1 MDGDSDSDAAL
12 IDLPSTG
19 GGTVTQFAGPRP
31 RNGRPGPSLR
41 PAEART
47 TGSHRAGGLTVGR
60 CASSSGCLGMLPDSR
75 AEERSPARNQP
86 AGHWHGPQAHGSDL
100 LWLQACELPDS
111 AATVARLA

>member
-47 TGSHRAGGLTVGR
+47 TGSHRAGGLTPV
-60 CASSSGCLGMLPDSR
+60 CQFQWLP
-75 AEERSPARNQP
+75 RN
-86 AGHWHGPQAHGSDL
+86 
-100 LWLQACELPDS
+100 
-111 AATVARLA
+111 VARQ